1 MRPRTTTPSIARRH
15 AGGFSLVELMVSMAL
30 SLMLL
35 GGVVAVFMSSR
46 ASYEATD
53 RLSRIQENGRFA
65 LDEIARDVR
74 SAGFVGCARA
84 PTYLSTSLNSN
95 TNVLWDFLDGAVRG
109 FQFSSASTWAPVL
122 DTTVV
127 TSAADGS
134 DVLALRIP
142 KREATPLR
150 LQADMTS
157 GTDDITVPNT
167 TTSGLSTGDI
177 ALAYSC
183 EAQAFFYVSSFAGGV
198 ITHAQTTGIVPG
210 NANNNVNYAFR
221 TNAEVIPV
229 QTVIYYVRQSSA
241 AAAGVGPADAT
252 SLWRKVGSAAP
263 EELVE
268 GVQQMQLQFGVDTN
282 GDAVVDNYVTANAVT
297 SWAQVYSVSVAL
309 LVRSLEEYDTDRD
322 LKTTGYQLL
331 DVNVPAAGD
340 RRLRG
345 VFTTTANIRNR
356 VPVN

>member
-1 MRPRTTTPSIARRH
+1 MTSRAITPFATRRH
-15 AGGFSLVELMVSMAL
+15 AGGFSLVELMVAMAI

-53 RLSRIQENGRFA
+53 KLSRIQENGRFA

-84 PTYLSTSLNSN
+84 PTYLSTSLNAN
-95 TNVLWDFLDGAVRG
+95 TNVLWNFLDGAVRG
-109 FQFSSASTWAPVL
+109 FQSVSAGTWAPVL

-127 TSAADGS
+127 TSPADGS

-142 KREATPLR
+142 KRDATPLR
-150 LQADMTS
+150 LQADMAS
-157 GTDDITVPNT
+157 GTDDFTVPNA
-167 TTSGLSTGDI
+167 TTSGLNVGDI

-183 EAQAFFYVSSFAGGV
+183 EAQAFFYVTGFAGGV
-198 ITHAQTTGIVPG
+198 ISHAQTVGVVPG
-210 NANNNVNYAFR
+210 NANDNVNYAFR

-229 QTVIYYVRQSSA
+229 QTVLYYVRQSSA
-241 AAAGVGPADAT
+241 AAGGIGPADAT
-252 SLWRKVGSAAP
+252 SLWRKVGDAAP

-268 GVQQMQLQFGVDTN
+268 GVQQMQLQFGLDTN
-282 GDAVVDNYVTANAVT
+282 GDAVVDNYVNANAVT
-297 SWAQVYSVSVAL
+297 NWAQVYSVSIAM

-322 LKTTGYQLL
+322 QRTYQLL
-331 DVNVPAAGD
+331 DVPVLAPGD
-340 RRLRG
+340 RRMRG
-345 VFTTTANIRNR
+345 VFATTANIRNR